1 MELPQAAY
9 LLLKQHRPSLNRLNL
24 SLNYTIPKSSELTGI
39 VSHVMDTFP
48 TSAYVN

>member
-1 MELPQAAY
+1 MLPQAAY
-9 LLLKQHRPSLNRLNL
+9 LLLKQHRPSWNMQNL
-24 SLNYTIPKSSELTGI
+24 ALNYTIPKSSELTGI